1 MPDIIQVL
9 PDSVANQIAAGEV
22 IQRPA
27 SAVKEMLENALDAGA
42 NTISLIIKDGGKT
55 LIQVVDDG
63 SGMSDTDARLSFE
76 RHATS
81 KIKSVEDLFAIK
93 TMGFRGEAL
102 ASIAAIAQ
110 VELKT
115 RRIENETGTEL
126 HIEGSEVKYQEPVSG
141 PEGTSLSVKNLF
153 YNVPARRNFLKSN
166 PVETRHIIDEFQRVA
181 LANPQVAFSM
191 FHNGL
196 EVFRLPKSNLRQ
208 RIVAVFGANYNE
220 RLVPV
225 NEETSII
232 GITGFIGKPEFAR
245 KTRGEQFFFV
255 NGRFIKDGYLNH
267 AVVNAFEGML
277 QQGSFPTYF
286 LFIDIDPARIDINI
300 HPTKTEIKFDDDRS
314 IYAIMR
320 AAVKK
325 SLGQFSISPTLDFER
340 EVSLDIPHAQNKTVP
355 QQPKININ
363 PGFNPFR
370 THEKQMFE
378 KDKTKVL
385 NWEKLYEGLENNLK
399 VRSPLQQENII
410 EQEQLIPEV
419 ITEGEE
425 LNKRNIFQLAGKFI
439 VSPVKSGL
447 MIINQHAAHERI
459 IFEQYI
465 TLAGDNNTP
474 AQQKLF
480 PKSIEMSAA
489 DFSLVKEI
497 EPYLKM
503 VGFDVREF
511 GSNTIVVDGIP
522 ADMEGMDET
531 EAIEGIIEKY
541 KNNADLPGIDIKE
554 KLIRAIAGKLAV
566 KAGQKLNEKE
576 MISIIDRLF
585 ACSNP
590 YYSPSGTATLTMIGI
605 DELNNKFEK

>member
-27 SAVKEMLENALDAGA
+27 SAVKELLENALDAGA
-42 NTISLIIKDGGKT
+42 STINLIIKDGGRT

-81 KIKSVEDLFAIK
+81 KIRSVEDLFLIK

-115 RRIENETGTEL
+115 RKKNNDIGTEIHL
-126 HIEGSEVKYQEPVSG
+126 EGSEVKYQEPVSC
-141 PEGTSLSVKNLF
+141 PEGTSISVKNLF

-166 PVETRHIIDEFQRVA
+166 PVETRHIIDEFQRIV
-181 LANPQVAFSM
+181 LAHPEVAFSM

-196 EVFRLPKSNLRQ
+196 EVFRLPKGNLRQ
-208 RIVAVFGANYNE
+208 RIVAVFGNNFNE

-232 GITGFIGKPEFAR
+232 NITGFIGKPEFAK

-267 AVVNAFEGML
+267 AVVNAFEGLL
-277 QQGSFPTYF
+277 QPSGFPAYF
-286 LFIDIDPARIDINI
+286 LYIDIDPSGIDINI
-300 HPTKTEIKFDDDRS
+300 HPTKTEIKFEDDRS

-325 SLGQFSISPTLDFER
+325 ALGQFSISPTLDFEK
-340 EVSLDIPHAQNKTVP
+340 EIALDIPLARKDILP
-355 QQPKININ
+355 QQPKIKVNTD
-363 PGFNPFR
+363 FNPFR
-370 THEKQMFE
+370 VHENQRREQE
-378 KDKTKVL
+378 KSSL
-385 NWEKLYEGLENNLK
+385 HNWEKLYEGLDRNAAIKTSEITESVAKQEL
-399 VRSPLQQENII
+399 LLQEN
-410 EQEQLIPEV
+410 EPES
-419 ITEGEE
+419 EGV
-425 LNKRNIFQLAGKFI
+425 NKKNIFQLSGKFI

-447 MIINQHAAHERI
+447 MIINQQAAHERI
-459 IFEQYI
+459 LFEQYFDAAKEN
-465 TLAGDNNTP
+465 TTP

-480 PKSIEMSAA
+480 PKSIELSPA
-489 DFSLVKEI
+489 DFTIIKEI
-497 EPYLKM
+497 ELYLKM
-503 VGFDVREF
+503 IGFEVREF
-511 GSNTIVVDGIP
+511 GLNTIVVDGIP
-522 ADMEGMDET
+522 ADLEGTDEK
-531 EAIEGIIEKY
+531 EAIEGIIEQY
-541 KNNADLPGIDIKE
+541 KHNADLPGLEIKE
-554 KLIRAIAGKLAV
+554 KVVRAIAGKLAV
-566 KAGQKLNEKE
+566 KPGQRLDEKE
-576 MISIIDRLF
+576 MISIIERLF

-590 YYSPSGTATLTMIGI
+590 YYSPSGAPTVTMISTE
-605 DELNNKFEK
+605 ELNNKFEK

>member
-1 MPDIIQVL
+1 MSDIIQVL

-42 NTISLIIKDGGKT
+42 ETINLIIKDGGKT

-115 RRIENETGTEL
+115 RKRGTEIGSEL
-126 HIEGSEVKYQEPVSG
+126 QIEGSEVKYQEPVSC
-141 PEGTSLSVKNLF
+141 PEGSSLSVKNLF

-166 PVETRHIIDEFQRVA
+166 PVETKHIIDEFQRVA
-181 LANPQVAFSM
+181 IANPHVAFSM

-196 EVFRLPKSNLRQ
+196 EVFRLPKGNLRQ

-225 NEETSII
+225 DEETSII
-232 GITGFIGKPEFAR
+232 GVKGFIGKPEFAK

-255 NGRFIKDGYLNH
+255 NGRFVKDGYLNH

-277 QQGSFPTYF
+277 PPGSFPTYF

-325 SLGQFSISPTLDFER
+325 SLGQFSITPSLDFER
-340 EVSLDIPHAQNKTVP
+340 ETAFDVPVLKSNKLP

-370 THEKQMFE
+370 SHEKNVLE
-378 KDKTKVL
+378 KDKNAVL
-385 NWEKLYEGLENNLK
+385 NWEKLYEGLERNPSQLI
-399 VRSPLQQENII
+399 QQEHQIN
-410 EQEQLIPEV
+410 QEILIPESEIDV
-419 ITEGEE
+419 EE
-425 LNKRNIFQLAGKFI
+425 ISKKNIFQLAGKYI
-439 VSPVKSGL
+439 VSAVKSGL
-447 MIINQHAAHERI
+447 MVINQQAAHERI

-465 TLAGDNNTP
+465 ATAQENKTP

-480 PKSIEMSAA
+480 PKSIELSTS
-489 DFSLVKEI
+489 DFILLKEI
-497 EPYLKM
+497 EPYLQM
-503 VGFDVREF
+503 IGFEVREF
-511 GSNTIVVDGIP
+511 GLNTIVVDGIP

-531 EAIEGIIEKY
+531 EAIEGILEQY
-541 KNNADLPGIDIKE
+541 KNNADLPGLDIKE
-554 KLIRAIAGKLAV
+554 KLIRAVAGKLSIRQ
-566 KAGQKLNEKE
+566 GQKLDQME

-585 ACSNP
+585 ACANP
-590 YYSPSGTATLTMIGI
+590 YYSPSGTATVTMISI